1 MRILVTGATGFIGGA
16 VVDALLAHGH
26 VPVPAVRDVAAAKR
40 RWPML
45 EPVAVDFARD
55 TQVSAWR
62 PRLGGIDGVVNAVG
76 ILRDSRAQPFDALH
90 DATPRALFDACVD
103 AGVRRVV
110 QVSALGADDEAAS
123 RYHLSK
129 RAADRHLLSAPLQAT
144 VVQPSVVFAP
154 QGASAGMFL
163 MLATLPLAMLPG
175 GGVQRVAPVHLD
187 DVIEAIVRALETDAP
202 PRVLPVVGPDCMRLR
217 DYLDTLRRGLGLGP
231 LRVAPVP
238 MPMPLV
244 RLSARLMQHVPGS
257 LVEPETIAMLER
269 GNCAP
274 VDDLT
279 ALLGRAPRSAR
290 DFVPAALRAMTR
302 RDAQLR
308 WALPL
313 LRVSLAIVFLVTAA
327 LSFGLYPVER
337 SHTLL
342 ADAGLR
348 GGMATLA
355 LYAGAVLD
363 LALGLA
369 MLLPT
374 RRGGVYLAAIALILG
389 YTAII
394 SVALPAFWLHPFGPV
409 LKNLPILAAL
419 VLLNALDRRP

>member
-16 VVDALLAHGH
+16 VVDALLARGH

-40 RWPML
+40 RWPGL

-55 TQVSAWR
+55 TDAAAWR
-62 PRLGGIDGVVNAVG
+62 SRLAGVDAVVNAVG
-76 ILRDSRAQPFDALH
+76 ILRESRAQPFDALH
-90 DATPRALFDACVD
+90 DATPRALFDACVE
-103 AGVRRVV
+103 AGVPRVV
-110 QVSALGADDEAAS
+110 QVSALGADEAAAS

-129 RAADRHLLSAPLQAT
+129 RAADRHLLALPLRAT

-163 MLATLPLAMLPG
+163 MLATLPVAALPG

-187 DVIEAIVRALETDAP
+187 DVIGAIVQALESASP
-202 PRVLPVVGPDCMRLR
+202 PRLIEAVGPECMTLR
-217 DYLDTLRRGLGLGP
+217 AYLDTLRRSLGLGP
-231 LRVAPVP
+231 LRVIPV
-238 MPMPLV
+238 PMPLV
-244 RLSARLMQHVPGS
+244 RLSARAMQHVPGS

-274 VDDLT
+274 ADGLT
-279 ALLGRAPRSAR
+279 RVLGRTPRAAR
-290 DFVPAALRAMTR
+290 DFVPPPLRAMAR

-313 LRVSLAIVFLVTAA
+313 LRASLALVFVVTA
-327 LSFGLYPVER
+327 LVSFGLYPVSDSR
-337 SHTLL
+337 VLL
-342 ADAGLR
+342 AAVGLYGRAADA
-348 GGMATLA
+348 A
-355 LYAGAVLD
+355 LYTGATLD

-369 MLLPT
+369 MLLPRV
-374 RRGGVYLAAIALILG
+374 RRAAYAAAIVLIVG

-394 SVALPAFWLHPFGPV
+394 SIALAPLWLHPFGPV

-419 VLLNALDRRP
+419 LALHALDRRD